1 MSTPSA
7 TVVAPDGKPV
17 AHATGMNGGGLALSP
32 LPLSGGRKRSRKMT
46 KKMKKMLKT
55 LKKIKGGDV
64 GDVADTANL
73 EESGLNEVSTEEGGR
88 RRRRGSRRSR
98 RGSKRHG
105 RPGLFY

>member
-7 TVVAPDGKPV
+7 TVVTPSGDA
-17 AHATGMNGGGLALSP
+17 AQATAMKGGAVALSP

-55 LKKIKGGDV
+55 LKKLKGGEM
-64 GDVADTANL
+64 
-73 EESGLNEVSTEEGGR
+73 EEAVEAAEDGAAPVEGA
-88 RRRRGSRRSR
+88 RRRRGSRKSR
-98 RGSKRHG
+98 RGSRKG